1 MHQVLQPGPFFR
13 NQIQKRALRLIR
25 REHHVDESGL
35 PVLMAMIM
43 VQRHRGF
50 HALGDSVAQIWGEKR
65 VVVVVKVAKPTAE
78 PLGEDFGSRVEDVFR
93 AGDDGIVRSD
103 GRVSQ
108 SVASPACVVEV
119 GSICARDQQW

>member
-1 MHQVLQPGPFFR
+1 MHQVLQPAPFFR
-13 NQIQKRALRLIR
+13 NQIQKRALRLVR
-25 REHHVDESGL
+25 REHHVDQSGL

-65 VVVVVKVAKPTAE
+65 VVVVELAKPTAE
-78 PLGEDFGSRVEDVFR
+78 PLEEDFGSRVKDVFR

-108 SVASPACVVEV
+108 SVARPACVMEV
-119 GSICARDQQW
+119 GSICARDQQR